1 MAVKC
6 HFLKELCY
14 IVVMKF
20 IGGGNQCT
28 LRKSLA
34 CYKSQD
40 DRGVSKYTLP
50 HVGNE
55 CTTLG

>member
-1 MAVKC
+1 MPLSKRIMLYRCNEV
-6 HFLKELCY
+6 Y
-14 IVVMKF
+14 
-20 IGGGNQCT
+20 GNQCT
-28 LRKSLA
+28 LRKPLA